1 MTDTSKTVE
10 DSLYSDNFGSGG
22 GAYAY
27 DPYQESGS
35 QWLYNDNQALQ
46 APQADVNA
54 AELSAGAASSTS
66 NVGANRGTYGAS
78 ASVKDEGKL
87 FVGGLSWETD
97 EIKLRNYFS
106 RYGNIVDCTIMRD
119 PMSSRPRGFGFV
131 TFDSMDSVNAVLQE
145 PSHNLDGKAIDP
157 KHAVPREGQATQ
169 RRNYNYNNQ
178 GMGGY
183 GSGSNAGAGGDSG
196 NDPVQAMKGEKIFVG
211 RLPPS
216 ITEADLHSAFS
227 EFGSIV
233 EAKLMLDRETG
244 RSRNFGF
251 LQFETEEAALEA
263 VKVGNS
269 VGGIIIHGQSI
280 DVKPAFHKKR
290 PQMTTMGMMG
300 GAGASNNAYG
310 MMGMPGYGMMGVP
323 GYGMMGMPG
332 YGMMG
337 MMGANGN
344 MDYSAAMNYGNFYG
358 NMGGYYGAGAQ
369 GDGSGAPSS
378 GDASGAAATAATGY
392 YGQMGMP
399 NNGFY
404 GGDGTDGNL
413 PDQSSGVGNAGATGG
428 GSGDKGGSSY
438 YDQQDGGSGNNYSYN
453 SKGSRHGDERGSG
466 RDGGGYRSSTRRHG
480 GGANDRSSGGRSDR
494 SRTGDHSGSNSN
506 SNSGN
511 RSRDDHR
518 SSRGG
523 RPGRDRDGPVRGSH
537 GNSSS
542 RGHGYTPY

>member
-1 MTDTSKTVE
+1 MTDTSKTAE

-22 GAYAY
+22 GAYTY
-27 DPYQESGS
+27 DPYESGS
-35 QWLYNDNQALQ
+35 QWLYNDSQALQ

-54 AELSAGAASSTS
+54 AELSAGAASSNG
-66 NVGANRGTYGAS
+66 NVGSHRSTYGAS

-131 TFDSMDSVNAVLQE
+131 TFDSMDGVNAVLQE

-157 KHAVPREGQATQ
+157 KHAVPRDGQATQ
-169 RRNYNYNNQ
+169 RRNYNNQ
-178 GMGGY
+178 NTGGY
-183 GSGSNAGAGGDSG
+183 GGSSNAGAGGDSG

-211 RLPPS
+211 GLPPS

-227 EFGSIV
+227 EFGGIV

-251 LQFETEEAALEA
+251 MQFETEEAALEA

-269 VGGIIIHGQSI
+269 VRGIIIHGQRI

-290 PQMTTMGMMG
+290 PQMAGMGMMG
-300 GAGASNNAYG
+300 GAGAQGNAYG

-337 MMGANGN
+337 MVGANGS

-369 GDGSGAPSS
+369 GDGSGAPGG
-378 GDASGAAATAATGY
+378 GDASGAAGAAGY

-399 NNGFY
+399 NSGFY
-404 GGDGTDGNL
+404 GGDGADGNL
-413 PDQSSGVGNAGATGG
+413 PDQSSGAGTTGG

-438 YDQQDGGSGNNYSYN
+438 YDQQDGGSSSSYYNN
-453 SKGSRHGDERGSG
+453 KGPRHGDDRGSG
-466 RDGGGYRSSTRRHG
+466 RDGGYRSSARRHG
-480 GGANDRSSGGRSDR
+480 SGANDRPSGGRSDR
-494 SRTGDHSGSNSN
+494 SRNGDHSGSN

-523 RPGRDRDGPVRGSH
+523 RSGRDRDGPVRGSH

>member
-1 MTDTSKTVE
+1 MADNSKTAE
-10 DSLYSDNFGSGG
+10 DSLYTDNFGSGS

-35 QWLYNDNQALQ
+35 QWLYNDSQPLQ
-46 APQADVNA
+46 VPQADVSA
-54 AELSAGAASSTS
+54 AELSAGAASSSS
-66 NVGANRGTYGAS
+66 NVGPNHGAYNNQLGS
-78 ASVKDEGKL
+78 KDEGKL

-131 TFDSMDSVNAVLQE
+131 TFDSMDGVNAVLQE

-157 KHAVPREGQATQ
+157 KHAVPRDGQSTQ
-169 RRNYNYNNQ
+169 RRTYNNNNSNNQ
-178 GMGGY
+178 NMGGY
-183 GSGSNAGAGGDSG
+183 GGGSNAGVGGDAY
-196 NDPVQAMKGEKIFVG
+196 NDPVQSMKGEKVFVG

-216 ITEADLHSAFS
+216 ITEADLNSSFS

-244 RSRNFGF
+244 QPRNFGF
-251 LQFETEEAALEA
+251 LQFETEESALEA
-263 VKVGNS
+263 VKTGNS
-269 VGGIIIHGQSI
+269 VRGIVIHGQRI

-290 PQMTTMGMMG
+290 PQMGAMGMMG
-300 GAGASNNAYG
+300 GAGAPNNAYG
-310 MMGMPGYGMMGVP
+310 MMGMSGYGMMGMP

-358 NMGGYYGAGAQ
+358 GMGGYYGGGAQ
-369 GDGSGAPSS
+369 GDGSGAA
-378 GDASGAAATAATGY
+378 GGADASAATAAAGY

-399 NNGFY
+399 NSGFY
-404 GGDGTDGNL
+404 GGNGADGSQ
-413 PDQSSGVGNAGATGG
+413 PDQSSSVGNAGTAGG
-428 GSGDKGGSSY
+428 GSGDKGGSGY
-438 YDQQDGGSGNNYSYN
+438 YDQQEGSGSYSSN
-453 SKGSRHGDERGSG
+453 KGPRQGDDRGNG
-466 RDGGGYRSSTRRHG
+466 RDGGHRSSARRHG
-480 GGANDRSSGGRSDR
+480 SGANDRGSGGRSDR
-494 SRTGDHSGSNSN
+494 SRNGDQSNHSG

-518 SSRGG
+518 GSRGG
-523 RPGRDRDGPVRGSH
+523 RPGR
-537 GNSSS
+537 
-542 RGHGYTPY
+542 

>member
-1 MTDTSKTVE
+1 MTDNSKTAE
-10 DSLYSDNFGSGG
+10 DSLYTDNFGSSS

-35 QWLYNDNQALQ
+35 QWLYNDSQSLQ
-46 APQADVNA
+46 VPQADVNA
-54 AELSAGAASSTS
+54 AELSAGAVLSTS
-66 NVGANRGTYGAS
+66 NVDSNRGAYTASSGA
-78 ASVKDEGKL
+78 KDEGKL

-131 TFDSMDSVNAVLQE
+131 TFDSMDGVNAVLQE

-157 KHAVPREGQATQ
+157 KHAVPRDGQTTQ
-169 RRNYNYNNQ
+169 RRNYNNNNNQ
-178 GMGGY
+178 SMGGY
-183 GSGSNAGAGGDSG
+183 GGGSGSSAGPGGDSY
-196 NDPVQAMKGEKIFVG
+196 NDPVQSMKGEKIFVG

-216 ITEADLHSAFS
+216 ITEADLNSSFS
-227 EFGSIV
+227 EFGGIV

-244 RSRNFGF
+244 RPRNFGF
-251 LQFETEEAALEA
+251 LQFEAEDAALEA

-269 VGGIIIHGQSI
+269 VRGIVIHGQRI

-290 PQMTTMGMMG
+290 PPMGAMGMMG
-300 GAGASNNAYG
+300 GAGAPSNAYG
-310 MMGMPGYGMMGVP
+310 MMGMPGYGMMGMP

-344 MDYSAAMNYGNFYG
+344 VDYSAAMNYGNIYG
-358 NMGGYYGAGAQ
+358 SMGGYYG
-369 GDGSGAPSS
+369 GDGSGAP
-378 GDASGAAATAATGY
+378 GGADASAAAATAGY

-404 GGDGTDGNL
+404 GGNGTDGGQ
-413 PDQSSGVGNAGATGG
+413 PDQSSGAGNAGAAGG
-428 GSGDKGGSSY
+428 GSGDKGGSGY
-438 YDQQDGGSGNNYSYN
+438 YDQQDGSGANSYSN
-453 SKGSRHGDERGSG
+453 KGSRQGDDRGSG
-466 RDGGGYRSSTRRHG
+466 RDGGNRSSTRRHG
-480 GGANDRSSGGRSDR
+480 SSANDRASGGRSDR
-494 SRTGDHSGSNSN
+494 SRNGDQSNHSGT
-506 SNSGN
+506 NSGTN
-511 RSRDDHR
+511 SGSRSRDDYR